1 MSDSDEV
8 MSLVESVSG
17 GNLSESN
24 DLDEMEVLGIVRPYA
39 EEPLAHTS
47 DEEED
52 EEEDLDG
59 LTPVVL
65 RARFE
70 GDVSVNVWLVI
81 GCIFSRNNKATNF
94 VVIGV

>member
-1 MSDSDEV
+1 MKLKKKTDDSTQISDSDEV
-8 MSLVESVSG
+8 MSLVEPVCG

-24 DLDEMEVLGIVRPYA
+24 DSDEMEVLGIVRLYT

-47 DEEED
+47 N

-65 RARFE
+65 LTRFE

-81 GCIFSRNNKATNF
+81 GYIFFRK
-94 VVIGV
+94 